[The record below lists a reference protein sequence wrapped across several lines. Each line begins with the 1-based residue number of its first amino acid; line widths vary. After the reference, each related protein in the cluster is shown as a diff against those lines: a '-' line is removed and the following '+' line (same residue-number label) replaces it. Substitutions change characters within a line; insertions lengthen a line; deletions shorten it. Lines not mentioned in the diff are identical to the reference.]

1 MRVRVLAV
9 LALCLTSVSLEAQP
23 TRLHARLGVASS
35 PTERIDEGAALTTSF
50 VAKQLLAST
59 AGMVALGAAG
69 GFIGAQ
75 SSPSEGGGF
84 EDIANAV
91 AGAVVGGVIGSAI
104 GVHWFSKRHGHRSP
118 FLASLAGAAVGTVG
132 FAAGGTVL
140 VTVPVAAVIGHNWA
154 RR

>member
-1 MRVRVLAV
+1 MRITILATF
-9 LALCLTSVSLEAQP
+9 ALCFSAATLAAQP
-23 TRLHARLGVASS
+23 TRSDLRRGVAAS
-35 PTERIDEGAALTTSF
+35 PLERYDEGAALTKSF
-50 VAKQLLAST
+50 VAKQLLASA

-75 SSPSEGGGF
+75 SGASQGGGF
-84 EDIANAV
+84 EDIANAA
-91 AGAVVGGVIGSAI
+91 AGAIVGGVLGSAI
-104 GVHWFSKRHGHRSP
+104 GVYWYSKRHGHRSP

-140 VTVPVAAVIGHNWA
+140 VSVPVAAVIGHNWA

>member
-1 MRVRVLAV
+1 MRRTILALLAV
-9 LALCLTSVSLEAQP
+9 CFSAVTLAAQP
-23 TRLHARLGVASS
+23 TRSDLQRGITAS
-35 PTERIDEGAALTTSF
+35 PLERHDEGAALTKTF
-50 VAKQLLAST
+50 VAKQLLASA

-69 GFIGAQ
+69 GFIGART
-75 SSPSEGGGF
+75 SPGEGGGF
-84 EDIANAV
+84 QDIANAL

-104 GVHWFSKRHGHRSP
+104 GVHWYSKTHGHRSP

-140 VTVPVAAVIGHNWA
+140 VTVPVGAVIGHNWA